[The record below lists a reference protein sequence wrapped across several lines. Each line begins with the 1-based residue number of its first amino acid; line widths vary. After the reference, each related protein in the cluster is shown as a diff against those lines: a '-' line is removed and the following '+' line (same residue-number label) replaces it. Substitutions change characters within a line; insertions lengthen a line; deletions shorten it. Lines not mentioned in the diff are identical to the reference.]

1 VLGGGFVEF
10 RILGPIEVASNGE
23 TLAIGQGKQRAVLA
37 LLLLGAGEV
46 VSSDTLIDELWDGR
60 APATAQK
67 SLQVYVSR
75 LRKVLGDGIIVTEAR
90 GYKLDVA
97 PEAVDLH
104 RFERLVSEAREQL
117 PPVAATTLRDALS
130 LWRGGAL
137 ADVADQPFA
146 QRPIARLEELRLTA
160 IEDRIEADLAL
171 GRHGQLAAELE
182 GLVQQHP
189 YRERLRAQLMLA
201 LYRMG
206 RQADALAAY
215 RDARATLADEL
226 GLEPGPEL
234 RALEQ
239 RILSQD
245 PALDVAAEAR
255 APEVPS
261 RRKRRVVMLMAG
273 LGLLAI
279 AAVVS
284 VVLTTRGDDASPV
297 VAAPNSVT
305 LIDAEASRAVQS
317 VGVGERPSD
326 IAVNGDDLWV
336 LHPDRST
343 ITHLSRSS
351 REVTGTVGIGGAPSD
366 LAAEPRGVWVSD
378 ARTGAVTLIE
388 RERLVPART
397 IPTRTRPV
405 AGGPFS
411 GRSGQL
417 AIGFGS
423 LWLASG
429 DNVIARIDL
438 TTGRLAA
445 RIPGVDTGE
454 SNSGIAPGFGSVWV
468 AGPLQESPVTR
479 IDPRRNDVE
488 VEIPL
493 HKFRGSGIAVGGGG
507 VWVSDV
513 GGDQVWRID
522 PARNSPSGS
531 TKVGLGPLGVAYGA
545 GSIWVANSG
554 DGTVSRIDPVTAKV
568 VETIDLGGSP
578 NSIAVVGDEVWVTV
592 A

>member
-1 VLGGGFVEF
+1 VEF

-23 TLAIGQGKQRAVLA
+23 TLAIGQGKQRVVLA
-37 LLLLGAGEV
+37 LLVLRAGEV
-46 VSSDTLIDELWDGR
+46 VSSDALIDELWDGR

-75 LRKVLGDGIIVTEAR
+75 LRKVLGGGVIATEPR

-97 PEAVDLH
+97 PEDVDLH
-104 RFERLVSEAREQL
+104 RFERLVGEARAQT
-117 PPVAATTLRDALS
+117 PSVAATTLRDALS

-146 QRPIARLEELRLTA
+146 HHEITRLEELRLAAT
-160 IEDRIEADLAL
+160 EDRVDADLAL
-171 GRHGQLAAELE
+171 GRHGQLVTELE
-182 GLVQQHP
+182 ELVRRHP
-189 YRERLRAQLMLA
+189 YRERLRGQLMLA
-201 LYRMG
+201 LYRTG
-206 RQADALAAY
+206 RQADALSAY
-215 RDARATLADEL
+215 RDTRSTLADEL
-226 GLEPGPEL
+226 GLEPSHEL
-234 RALEQ
+234 RELEQ

-245 PALDVAAEAR
+245 PALDVTAETRVPEAR
-255 APEVPS
+255 S
-261 RRKRRVVMLMAG
+261 RLRRRTIVLVAA
-273 LGLLAI
+273 LGSLAV
-279 AAVVS
+279 AAIVS
-284 VVLTTRGDDASPV
+284 VVLTTGGEDASPV

-305 LIDAEASRAVQS
+305 LIDAEASRVVKS

-378 ARTGAVTLIE
+378 AVTGAVTLIE
-388 RERLVPART
+388 RERLAPART
-397 IPTRTRPV
+397 IPTRARPV
-405 AGGPFS
+405 EGGPFS

-429 DNVIARIDL
+429 DDVIARIDL
-438 TTGRLAA
+438 ATGRLAA
-445 RIPGVDTGE
+445 RIPEVDTGE

-488 VEIPL
+488 VRIPL
-493 HKFRGSGIAVGGGG
+493 HKFRGSGIAVGGGA

-522 PARNSPSGS
+522 PALNSPAGS
-531 TKVGLGPLGVAYGA
+531 TKVGVGPLGVAYGA

-554 DGTVSRIDPVTAKV
+554 DGTVSRIDPVTARV
-568 VETIDLGGSP
+568 VETIDVGGSP
-578 NSIAVVGDEVWVTV
+578 NGIVVAGDEVWVTV